1 MSEEQ
6 EEAPAGAA
14 AEAVSEAPAEAGQE
28 MPTLEQVRARKAA
41 LEAKMEEFRSATEAE
56 VLKGWTS
63 PWRGAD
69 TVRAKVD
76 ARLASNADF
85 RAALTAQREMTVLEA
100 QLDPDHVDANAGRQA
115 GGHPAIGR
123 A

>member
-6 EEAPAGAA
+6 EVAPTEAASEPAG
-14 AEAVSEAPAEAGQE
+14 EGQPE
-28 MPTLEQVRARKAA
+28 PGQQMPTLEQVRARKAA

-56 VLKGWTS
+56 VLKAWTS

-69 TVRAKVD
+69 AVRAKVD

-85 RAALTAQREMTVLEA
+85 RAALTAQREMTVLESEM
-100 QLDPDHVDANAGRQA
+100 DPDYVDANAGRQA